1 MAFSEDE
8 STWDAF
14 LAEWP
19 LERLRTMTLP
29 EYTQAGDKHCFTYW
43 MEGGLDEYGSI
54 WGGSAFKF
62 GIYSR
67 NDRNPRANSGGAA
80 WDDEYGWYSRFGDTR
95 EVAFGLVRDE
105 VVRVAEA
112 ARAGRWDEIDS
123 SELGPAYRWKIA
135 FHYQDRSRA
144 AQIPCVFLR
153 KPLLHACGLPESD
166 RSTPLSA
173 LYAQLAGQRAR
184 GTSLMAF
191 SRSLWRDW
199 VMATPLVIKLTEG
212 AVRNGYI
219 PVNMV
224 SAPFPETARGGA
236 DASEAGESM
245 RFRTDTGWEF
255 ESDVR
260 APSSDSGRIRARMGR
275 YFEQKG
281 VQAGDELEI
290 RPDEE
295 GVYLITHRP
304 RGSVA
309 PSAASAPAPQPSRIA
324 ESTQERPAMPQP
336 TNRILFGPPGTGKS
350 YHTVNET
357 LALLDPAFLAEHSGD
372 RAALKARFDALVQ
385 AGLVRFV
392 TFHQSFSYEDFIE
405 GIRAK
410 AEDGEVRYE
419 VEDGVF
425 KELCDAA
432 RSRTTAA
439 ASSGIDIGGRRIW
452 KVSLG
457 DANTEGHVF
466 DECMADGLAL
476 LGFGAGADLTGVASR
491 ADIVER
497 MRAAGATVESGDYA
511 VTALNLFIREVKT
524 GDLVV
529 VTEGNLKFRAIGE
542 VTGDYVYVD
551 HDGADTYAQGR
562 PVRWLRRYDPARPY
576 ADLMENRFSQMTIY
590 ELRPGS
596 INLERLAA
604 LLAPEDAVSSE
615 PQARVL
621 VIDEIN
627 RGNVSRIFG
636 EVITLIEPSKRAGC
650 AEALEVT
657 LPYSKDRFSVPA
669 NVHLIGTMNTADRS
683 LAGLDVALRRRFEF
697 VEMLPDAGA
706 LAGIEVEGIAVDR
719 LLATMNRR
727 IELLMGRDYMLG
739 HAYFMRLQDD
749 PSLAALAQVFRRQVL
764 PLLQEYF
771 FEDWQK
777 IAWVLNDHRKPVA
790 LRFVRQSAAGIE
802 DLLGPEVDLPRQGH
816 LWEINADA
824 FDNPGAYRMT
834 IQAATDA

>member
-8 STWDAF
+8 SIWDAF

-29 EYTQAGDKHCFTYW
+29 EYTRAGNKRCFTYW
-43 MEGGLDEYGSI
+43 MEAGLDEYGSI

-67 NDRNPRANSGGAA
+67 NDRNPRTNAGGAA
-80 WDDEYGWYSRFGDTR
+80 WDEEYGWYSRFGDTR
-95 EVAFGLVRDE
+95 EAAFAVVREE
-105 VVRVAEA
+105 VVRIAEA
-112 ARAGRWDEIDS
+112 ARAGRWEDIDS

-135 FHYQDRSRA
+135 FHYQDRTRA
-144 AQIPCVFLR
+144 GQIPCVFLR
-153 KPLLHACGLPESD
+153 KPLLHACGLSQYD
-166 RSTPLSA
+166 RLTPLSA
-173 LYAQLAGQRAR
+173 MYAQLAEKRAP
-184 GTSLMAF
+184 GMSLMAF
-191 SRSLWRDW
+191 SRNLWRDW

-212 AVRNGYI
+212 AVKNGYI
-219 PVNMV
+219 PVNMI

-236 DASEAGESM
+236 DQSEAGERL
-245 RFRTDTGWEF
+245 RFRTDSGWEF

-260 APSSDSGRIRARMGR
+260 APNSDSGRIRARMGG
-275 YFEQKG
+275 YFQQKG
-281 VQAGDELEI
+281 VQAGDEIEI
-290 RPDEE
+290 RPDED
-295 GVYLITHRP
+295 GVYLIAHRP
-304 RGSVA
+304 RGGAA
-309 PSAASAPAPQPSRIA
+309 PPPAPTLPRCPADISEINP
-324 ESTQERPAMPQP
+324 ERPVMPQP
-336 TNRILFGPPGTGKS
+336 TNRILFGPPGTGKT

-357 LALLDPAFLAEHSGD
+357 LALLDPAFLAEHAED
-372 RAALKARFDALVQ
+372 RTALKARFDALAH

-405 GIRAK
+405 GIRAR

-432 RSRTTAA
+432 RSRTTAPVA
-439 ASSGIDIGGRRIW
+439 GIDISDRRIW
-452 KVSLG
+452 KISLG
-457 DANTEGHVF
+457 DANTEGHVY
-466 DECMADGLAL
+466 DECMAKGLAL
-476 LGFGAGADLTGVASR
+476 LGFGAGADMSGVASR
-491 ADIVER
+491 ADIVQR
-497 MRAAGATVESGDYA
+497 MRAAGATVENSDYA
-511 VTALNLFIREVKT
+511 VTALNLFIREVRT

-542 VTGDYVYVD
+542 VTGDYVFVERD
-551 HDGADTYAQGR
+551 ELDTYVQGR
-562 PVRWLRRYDPARPY
+562 PVRWLRRYEPARPY

-596 INLERLAA
+596 INVDRLAA
-604 LLAPEDAVSSE
+604 LLAPEETENDQ

-697 VEMLPDAGA
+697 VEMLPDASA
-706 LAGIEVEGIAVDR
+706 LAGITVEGIAVDQ

-824 FDNPGAYRMT
+824 FDNRGAYLMT
-834 IQAATDA
+834 IQAATDT